1 MLNKPWVEN
10 ITEEDMP
17 NSDLIAV
24 ACFCGI
30 ETAITLMENYPSGTI
45 CIPKRPF
52 KNLRNNYIN
61 RNYDGTSFSIT
72 KLANTCDISTRQIRR
87 ILNLYKL

>member
-1 MLNKPWVEN
+1 MLNKPWIEN
-10 ITEEDMP
+10 ITEDDMP
-17 NSDLIAV
+17 NSDLNAV

-30 ETAITLMENYPSGTI
+30 ETALILMENYPSGVI

-61 RNYDGTSFSIT
+61 RNYDGTALSIV
-72 KLANTCDISTRQIRR
+72 KMANICDISTRQIRR
-87 ILNLYKL
+87 ILKKP